1 MKTYFYVDAFNLYYG
16 ALSGTAY
23 RWLDLYTL
31 FSKVFPSHQVARIKY
46 FTARV
51 KPEPADPDKPLRQ
64 QLLFRALST
73 IPCLDIIEGH
83 FLAHKVWMPLV
94 KPTPSDTH
102 ARVIKTEEKGSDVNL
117 ASHLLLDAFN
127 KNFDC
132 AIVVSGDS
140 DLATPIEMV
149 QNHLGKP
156 VGVLLPQLIKK
167 GGTKQP
173 RRAAKL
179 QGVAKF
185 FRGEIREGVLKASQ
199 FPNTL
204 TDKNGTFVKPTG
216 W

>member
-31 FSKVFPSHQVARIKY
+31 FSKVFPTHQIARIKY

-51 KPEPADPDKPLRQ
+51 KPEPLDPDKPLRQ

-73 IPCLDIIEGH
+73 IPCLEIIEGH
-83 FLAHKVWMPLV
+83 FLSHPVRMPLV
-94 KPTPSDTH
+94 KPTGSDTH

-127 KNFDC
+127 KDFDC

-156 VGVLLPQLIKK
+156 VGVLLPQLIKR
-167 GGTKQP
+167 GGTNQP

-179 QGVAKF
+179 KSVASF
-185 FRGEIREGVLKASQ
+185 FRSEIREGVLKASQ
-199 FPNTL
+199 FPASMS
-204 TDKNGTFVKPTG
+204 DANGTFRKPAV